1 MKLHDLAPVPG
12 SRKNRK
18 RIGMGLGS
26 GTGKTAGKGHK
37 GQKARAGRQVRLNF
51 EGGQMPLVRRMPKRG
66 FSNFRHET
74 RYQTVN
80 LYELESRFEAGTEI
94 DVALLCRAGL
104 VDCAA
109 GAVKIL
115 GDGELT
121 KNYVVRANAFSAS
134 AVVKIETAGGKAE
147 VI

>member
-1 MKLHDLAPVPG
+1 MNLHDLAPVPG
-12 SRKNRK
+12 SRKKRK

-37 GQKARAGRQVRLNF
+37 GQKSRAGRQVRPSF

-66 FSNFRHET
+66 FSNARHEH

-80 LYELESRFEAGTEI
+80 LCELESRFEAGMEI
-94 DVALLCRAGL
+94 DALVLYRAGL
-104 VDCAA
+104 TSSGSAP
-109 GAVKIL
+109 VKIL
-115 GDGELT
+115 GEGELT
-121 KNYVVRANAFSAS
+121 KNFVVRADAFSAS
-134 AVVKIETAGGKAE
+134 AVTKIETAGGKAE

>member
-66 FSNFRHET
+66 FSNFRHEN

-80 LYELESRFEAGTEI
+80 LCELESRFEAGTEI

-104 VDCAA
+104 VDCAT
-109 GAVKIL
+109 GSVKIL
-115 GDGELT
+115 GEGELT

-134 AVVKIETAGGKAE
+134 AVVKIETAGGKVE